1 MRTGIPTRSVD
12 APVARPES
20 TALEPNACLPANS
33 PVAQDYERTTHD
45 LDAYGFEAASNFS
58 TRAQD

>member
-45 LDAYGFEAASNFS
+45 LDAYGFQRRPIFS